1 MRSQAPQSSHVAQRW
16 RSEKGALTLA
26 KGSCYIVG
34 IASRVFT
41 YISLK
46 AQSCL
51 RRLVFFFNMYFLD
64 EEAD

>member
-1 MRSQAPQSSHVAQRW
+1 MRSQPPLSSHIAQRW

-51 RRLVFFFNMYFLD
+51 RRLVFFNIYFLD